1 MRPTDQFRAVKP
13 SDREWLWN
21 WTYCFTGVNVARQPV
36 CTGHCAPFD
45 VYADQCLNRPP
56 VTLTIGSRGSG
67 KSFLAAMSVHYTS
80 RFHRRAKT
88 RVLGGSAAQSQ
99 QIYDALKAIVLDGC
113 GPLGNDEDTVDQLL
127 ANEARYVNG
136 SEARILACSNRSV
149 RGPHVQ
155 TLKLDEVDEIPDN
168 FRESAMGMCMAKDG
182 LSAAIDMTSTWHNV
196 GGPMTAL
203 VERAEAGE
211 FPLYRFCAFEV
222 LERCPES
229 RSGKHLE
236 KCPDCPLFKYCHEER
251 MSDESKPPKAK
262 ISDGHY
268 SIDALIQKLTLGSER
283 IFAADYLCKGPQ
295 ADGLWF
301 RNWSNANVDDKAEF
315 DPALPVHLA
324 IDSGVRTGAVWFQV
338 KESFD
343 WQTKLV
349 LHDVNVFADYYA
361 DGLIAE
367 ENAKAI
373 ISLGETLCNG
383 RRDIVVTDPA
393 GEARNEVGPTVFAE
407 YKRAGLSNVQSWPRR
422 SVSDGLALL
431 EALVR
436 SASGRISL
444 HVHPRCRNLIS
455 AFESYRRAKVNNI
468 WQDKP
473 QDPQHPAEDMIDSL
487 RGGLI
492 HKFPSGRKP
501 EPKLVKRAGST
512 IKY

>member
-1 MRPTDQFRAVKP
+1 MRSTDQFRSVKP
-13 SDREWLWN
+13 TDRDWLWN
-21 WTYCFTGVNVARQPV
+21 WTHCYTGVRIARNAV
-36 CTGHCAPFD
+36 CSGHCAPFD
-45 VYADQCLNRPP
+45 PYADQCLLRPA

-67 KSFLAAMSVHYTS
+67 KSFNAALGTHVTS
-80 RFHRRAKT
+80 RFNKHSKT

-99 QIYDALKAIVLDGC
+99 QIYDALKAIALDGI
-113 GPLGNDEDTVDQLL
+113 GPLGNDEDTISSLL
-127 ANEARYVNG
+127 TSEARYRNG
-136 SEARILACSNRSV
+136 SEVKILACSTRSV

-155 TLKLDEVDEIPDN
+155 TLKLDEVDEIPDDLRN
-168 FRESAMGMCMAKDG
+168 AALGMCMAKNG

-203 VERAEAGE
+203 VERAQSGE

-229 RSGKHLE
+229 RSGKYLE
-236 KCPDCPLFKYCHEER
+236 NCPQCPLFKYCHEER
-251 MSDESKPPKAK
+251 LGDPSKPPKAK

-283 IFAADYLCKGPQ
+283 IFAADYLCRGPQ

-301 RNWSNANVDDKAEF
+301 RNWSAANVSDQAEY

-367 ENAKAI
+367 EAAHAI
-373 ISLGETLCNG
+373 IRLGETLCNG
-383 RRDIVVTDPA
+383 RRDVVVTDPA
-393 GEARNEVGPTVFAE
+393 GQSRNEVGPTVFAE

-422 SVSDGLALL
+422 SVLDGLALI
-431 EALVR
+431 EALVQ
-436 SASGRISL
+436 SASGRVSL
-444 HVHPRCRNLIS
+444 RVHPRCTNLIA
-455 AFESYRRAKVNNI
+455 AFESYRRAKIANC

-473 QDPQHPAEDMIDSL
+473 ADPQHPSEDLIDSL
-487 RGGLI
+487 RGGLV
-492 HKFPSGRKP
+492 HRFPEGRKP
-501 EPKLVKRAGST
+501 EPKLAKRSGHT
-512 IKY
+512 IKF